1 MYGQVLNLLIS
12 LMFYIFNQDYCW
24 VVFKLFQPYDLTRR
38 MQGLDLGRI
47 QMGELVLY
55 LATSSKVIIFNR
67 LGSMYFTAF
76 YLKLLPKVLFQVKQA
91 QKQLRL
97 RNFKSIIT
105 WLMPDDP
112 LWYILIVKK
121 ITYTFFLPDPPLHH
135 NYNRDDHDLYTL
147 SWFTW
152 KSKGP

>member
-1 MYGQVLNLLIS
+1 MKELIVYGQVLNLLIS

-24 VVFKLFQPYDLTRR
+24 RR